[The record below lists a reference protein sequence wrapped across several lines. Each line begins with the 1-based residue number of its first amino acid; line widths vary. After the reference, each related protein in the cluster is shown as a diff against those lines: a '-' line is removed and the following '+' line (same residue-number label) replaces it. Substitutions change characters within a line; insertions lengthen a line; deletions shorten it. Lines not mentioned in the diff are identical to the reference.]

1 MNIWLDPTL
10 FSQSFAHTLIG
21 LCTSDDECSKEKI
34 LTNTPTNSN
43 ILSFSVPREKDVV
56 HLHIHTFVCMDVL
69 HIQRCSEA
77 LWLVCNPT
85 GAGTVAVIDADLYML
100 LTCFR
105 SPRTLQDVMNGP
117 FGNPVRVAQA
127 VAVFTRLGFLRDL
140 DEPSSLF
147 EQSQPQS
154 LAAWLH
160 VTNACNLH
168 CAYCYVQKSSEH
180 MTDDISKRAV
190 DAVIRSAIS
199 DHYLGIHLTYAGGE
213 ATLRLPQV
221 IATHDYALQQ
231 CQNSGLSL
239 SASMLSNGA
248 ALPVRYIDQLKQ
260 RQISLMISLDGIG
273 EQHDQQR
280 PFVNGQGSFTFVDRT
295 ITRLLEHG
303 LTPYINVTVT
313 QRNVP
318 KLPDLL
324 GYILQR
330 DLPFGLSY
338 YRDNECST
346 HLSDLQFGN
355 EQMIIGM
362 RAAFAYIEEH
372 LPSRPLLSGL
382 VDKARTS
389 TPHRYTCG
397 VGRNYL
403 AIDQHGGIAKCH
415 ADITAT
421 VTTIHADNPL
431 RVIRENQR
439 GVTAVAVEEKEGCRD
454 CDWRYWC
461 SGGCP
466 LLTYRMTGRS
476 DVKSPNCSIYKAL
489 FPEAVRLE
497 ALRLLKYM
505 PPVVL

>member
-10 FSQSFAHTLIG
+10 CAQGFVHTLIDACRPDPCPG
-21 LCTSDDECSKEKI
+21 DDMD
-34 LTNTPTNSN
+34 NVPTNSN
-43 ILSFSVPREKDVV
+43 ILTFSVPSEADVQ
-56 HLHIHTFVCMDVL
+56 HLHIHTFVCVDIL

-85 GAGTVAVIDADLYML
+85 GAGAVAVMDASLYTL
-100 LTCFR
+100 LNCFR

-117 FGNPVRVAQA
+117 FENPVRVAQA
-127 VAVFTRLGFLRDL
+127 VAIFTHLGLLRDL
-140 DEPSSLF
+140 DEPPSLF

-168 CAYCYVQKSSEH
+168 CDYCYVQKNSEH
-180 MTDDISKRAV
+180 MTDDTSKRAV
-190 DAVIRSAIS
+190 DALIRSATS
-199 DHYLGIHLTYAGGE
+199 YHYQGIHLIYAGGE
-213 ATLRLPQV
+213 ATLRFPQA

-231 CQNSGLSL
+231 CQKFGLSL
-239 SASMLSNGA
+239 SAGMLSNGA
-248 ALPVRYIDQLKQ
+248 ALPIRYIDQLKQ

-273 EQHDQQR
+273 KQHDQQR

-295 ITRLLEHG
+295 ITRLLEHE

-313 QRNVP
+313 RRNLAA
-318 KLPDLL
+318 LPDLL
-324 GYILQR
+324 AYILQR

-355 EQMIIGM
+355 EQMITGM

-372 LPSRPLLSGL
+372 LPRRSLLNGL
-382 VDKARTS
+382 VDKAKTS
-389 TPHRYTCG
+389 TPRRYACG
-397 VGRNYL
+397 MGRNYL
-403 AIDQHGGIAKCH
+403 AIDQHGGVAKCH
-415 ADITAT
+415 ADIT
-421 VTTIHADNPL
+421 TTITTIDADNPL
-431 RVIRENQR
+431 RIIRENQQ
-439 GVTAVAVEEKEGCRD
+439 GITAVAVEEKAGCRD

-461 SGGCP
+461 SGGCA

-489 FPEAVRLE
+489 FPDAVRLE

-505 PPVVL
+505 QPIVL

>member
-1 MNIWLDPTL
+1 MNIWLDTTL
-10 FSQSFAHTLIG
+10 FAQGNNVIYQRP
-21 LCTSDDECSKEKI
+21 DEGACPRDGKDV
-34 LTNTPTNSN
+34 PTNGN
-43 ILSFSVPREKDVV
+43 TLTFSISSEASRQ
-56 HLHIHTFVCMDVL
+56 HLHIHTFVCVDIL
-69 HIQRCSEA
+69 HIQQCSEIF
-77 LWLVCNPT
+77 WLVCNPT
-85 GAGTVAVIDADLYML
+85 GAGAVAVIDTDLYML

-105 SPRTLQDVMNGP
+105 SPKTLQDVMNSP
-117 FGNPVRVAQA
+117 FENPVQVAQA
-127 VAVFTRLGFLRDL
+127 VTILTRMGFLRDL
-140 DEPSSLF
+140 DEPLSLF
-147 EQSQPQS
+147 DQSQSPS

-168 CAYCYVQKSSEH
+168 CDYCYVQKNSDH
-180 MTDDISKRAV
+180 MTDDTSKRAV
-190 DAVIRSAIS
+190 DALIRSAVS
-199 DHYLGIHLTYAGGE
+199 YHYQGIHVTYAGGE
-213 ATLRLPQV
+213 ATLRFPQV

-231 CQNSGLSL
+231 CQDFGLSL

-260 RQISLMISLDGIG
+260 RHISLMISLDGIG
-273 EQHDQQR
+273 KQHDQQR
-280 PFVNGQGSFTFVDRT
+280 PLVNGQGSFTFVDRT

-313 QRNVP
+313 QRNLAA
-318 KLPDLL
+318 LPDLL
-324 GYILQR
+324 AYILRR

-346 HLSDLQFGN
+346 HVSNLQFGN
-355 EQMIIGM
+355 EQMITGM
-362 RAAFAYIEEH
+362 RAAFTYIEEH
-372 LPSRPLLSGL
+372 LPSRSLLSGL

-403 AIDQHGGIAKCH
+403 AIDQHGGVAKCH

-421 VTTIHADNPL
+421 ITTIDVENPL

-439 GVTAVAVEEKEGCRD
+439 GVMAVPVEEKAGCRD

-466 LLTYRMTGRS
+466 LLTYRLTGRS

-489 FPEAVRLE
+489 FPEALRLE
-497 ALRLLKYM
+497 GLRLLKYM
-505 PPVVL
+505 QPVVL

>member
-1 MNIWLDPTL
+1 MKIWLDPTL
-10 FSQSFAHTLIG
+10 FFQSFEDTLTG
-21 LCTSDDECSKEKI
+21 LCLEDCPKDQIEDVPTHNIPTFSIPLKE
-34 LTNTPTNSN
+34 
-43 ILSFSVPREKDVV
+43 DVE
-56 HLHIHTFVCMDVL
+56 HLYIHTFVCMDVL
-69 HIQRCSEA
+69 HIQQCSEA

-85 GAGTVAVIDADLYML
+85 GTGAMAVIDADLYML
-100 LTCFR
+100 LACFR
-105 SPRTLQDVMNGP
+105 LPKTLLDVMNGP
-117 FGNPVRVAQA
+117 FGDPGRVAQA
-127 VAVFTRLGFLRDL
+127 VAIFTRLGFLHDL
-140 DEPSSLF
+140 DEPPSLF

-168 CAYCYVQKSSEH
+168 CDYCYVQKNSEH
-180 MTDDISKRAV
+180 MADDTSQRAV
-190 DAVIRSAIS
+190 DALIRSAMS
-199 DHYLGIHLTYAGGE
+199 YHYQRMHLTYAGGE
-213 ATLRLPQV
+213 ATLRFPQV

-231 CQNSGLSL
+231 CQKFGLSL

-280 PFVNGQGSFTFVDRT
+280 PFVNGKGSFTFVDRT
-295 ITRLLEHG
+295 ITRLLEHE

-313 QRNVP
+313 RRNLAA
-318 KLPDLL
+318 LPDLL
-324 GYILQR
+324 GYILER

-355 EQMIIGM
+355 EQMISGM
-362 RAAFAYIEEH
+362 RTAFAYIEEH
-372 LPSRPLLSGL
+372 LPRRSLLGAL

-403 AIDQHGGIAKCH
+403 AIDQHGGVAKCH
-415 ADITAT
+415 ADITARI
-421 VTTIHADNPL
+421 TTIDVENPL
-431 RVIRENQR
+431 RVIRENRR
-439 GVTAVAVEEKEGCRD
+439 GVTAVAVEEKESCRD
-454 CDWRYWC
+454 CEWRYWC

-466 LLTYRMTGRS
+466 LLTYRIMGRS

-489 FPEAVRLE
+489 FPDAIRLE

-505 PPVVL
+505 QPVVL

>member
-1 MNIWLDPTL
+1 
-10 FSQSFAHTLIG
+10 
-21 LCTSDDECSKEKI
+21 
-34 LTNTPTNSN
+34 
-43 ILSFSVPREKDVV
+43 
-56 HLHIHTFVCMDVL
+56 
-69 HIQRCSEA
+69 
-77 LWLVCNPT
+77 
-85 GAGTVAVIDADLYML
+85 
-100 LTCFR
+100 
-105 SPRTLQDVMNGP
+105 MNGP
-117 FGNPVRVAQA
+117 FENPVRVAQA
-127 VAVFTRLGFLRDL
+127 VAIFTRLGFLRDL
-140 DEPSSLF
+140 DEPPSLF
-147 EQSQPQS
+147 EHSQPQS

-168 CAYCYVQKSSEH
+168 CDYCYVQKNSEH
-180 MTDDISKRAV
+180 MTNDTSKRAV
-190 DAVIRSAIS
+190 DALIRSATS
-199 DHYLGIHLTYAGGE
+199 YHYQGLHLTYAGGE
-213 ATLRLPQV
+213 ASLRFPQV

-231 CQNSGLSL
+231 CQKFGLSL

-248 ALPVRYIDQLKQ
+248 ALPVRYIEQLKE
-260 RQISLMISLDGIG
+260 RQISLMISLDGVG

-280 PFVNGQGSFTFVDRT
+280 PFVNGQGSFSFVDRT
-295 ITRLLEHG
+295 ITHLLKHG
-303 LTPYINVTVT
+303 LVPYINVTVT
-313 QRNVP
+313 QRNLAA
-318 KLPDLL
+318 LPDLL
-324 GYILQR
+324 GYILER

-355 EQMIIGM
+355 EQMITGM
-362 RAAFAYIEEH
+362 LAAYDYIEEH

-403 AIDQHGGIAKCH
+403 AIDQHGGVAKCH

-421 VTTIHADNPL
+421 VTTIDVDNPL
-431 RVIRENQR
+431 RMIRENQR
-439 GVTAVAVEEKEGCRD
+439 GVTAVAVEEKTGCRD

-489 FPEAVRLE
+489 FPEALRLE
-497 ALRLLKYM
+497 ALRLLKYTQ
-505 PPVVL
+505 PIVL